1 MQYVCIY
8 IHITYILHITC
19 LRCYSFLVICYYGL
33 CKLYIGFKQIHVI
46 QCGFICAPCLLYVVS
61 GRCHVG
67 SMWLGTHPLSEHV
80 ARYSSVFSR
89 WLGVQSLFHQVTRSL
104 SLISLPSLDVCMP
117 RNKFGLEQRSCPVRM
132 KHLQQHTGSKHLPK
146 NNTWKSIRISS
157 ENWNK
162 ASIHEQ
168 TQSQHE

>member
-1 MQYVCIY
+1 MQYVCMY

-46 QCGFICAPCLLYVVS
+46 QCGFISAPCLLYVVS

-80 ARYSSVFSR
+80 ARYSSVFSL

-146 NNTWKSIRISS
+146 NITWTSIRISS
-157 ENWNK
+157 EN
-162 ASIHEQ
+162 
-168 TQSQHE
+168 

>member
-1 MQYVCIY
+1 MVDNYVDIFHVISSHY
-8 IHITYILHITC
+8 YVSEC
-19 LRCYSFLVICYYGL
+19 LMIIFYYV
-33 CKLYIGFKQIHVI
+33 LYKSDIGFKRFHVI
-46 QCGFICAPCLLYVVS
+46 QCGFVCTPCLLYVVS

-80 ARYSSVFSR
+80 ARYSSVFSL

-132 KHLQQHTGSKHLPK
+132 KHLQQHTGPKHMPK
-146 NNTWKSIRISS
+146 NNTWKSIGISS
-157 ENWNK
+157 EN
-162 ASIHEQ
+162 
-168 TQSQHE
+168 

>member
-1 MQYVCIY
+1 MQYVCMY

-46 QCGFICAPCLLYVVS
+46 QCGFISAPCLLYVVS
-61 GRCHVG
+61 GRCHGG

-80 ARYSSVFSR
+80 ARYSSVFSL

-104 SLISLPSLDVCMP
+104 SLLSPLSRCVHA
-117 RNKFGLEQRSCPVRM
+117 KKQ
-132 KHLQQHTGSKHLPK
+132 
-146 NNTWKSIRISS
+146 IRIGATLMSGS
-157 ENWNK
+157 NETLATTHWIK
-162 ASIHEQ
+162 APAQEHHVDIY
-168 TQSQHE
+168 